1 MSLIHMDVQDH
12 VAIVK
17 LDHGVTNA
25 INLPLVNEL
34 AEALQQVKR
43 DPNVHGLVLG
53 SANDKFFSIGLS
65 LPELYGLPKDEFAGF
80 WQAFTHLGLELFTL
94 PKPTV
99 AALTGH
105 ALAGGCIVALCCD
118 YRVMAAGRKLMG
130 LNEIKL
136 GVPVPYLADCIL
148 RHLVGARAARE
159 VTDTG
164 EFYPPEELLRLGLVD
179 QVLPPEQVL
188 SWAIEKARTLGA
200 YPPAAFAGIKHNRVQ
215 PVAAQVLAQEEKEE
229 RLFLDLWYGDEARAR
244 LKAALEKF

>member
-1 MSLIHMDVQDH
+1 MSLIRMEIQDH
-12 VAIVK
+12 VAVVK

-34 AEALQQVKR
+34 TEVLRQAKR
-43 DPNVHGLVLG
+43 DSNVRGLVLT
-53 SANDKFFSIGLS
+53 SANDKFFSIGLN
-65 LPELYGLPKDEFAGF
+65 LPELYGLPKDEFAVF
-80 WQAFTHLGLELFTL
+80 FRAFARAGLELFTL

-105 ALAGGCIVALCCD
+105 ALAGGCIMALCCD

-148 RHLVGARAARE
+148 RHLVGVRTARE

-164 EFYPPEELLRLGLVD
+164 EFYPPEELLRMGLVD
-179 QVLPPEQVL
+179 QVLPSEQVL
-188 SWAIEKARTLGA
+188 PWAIEKARTLGA
-200 YPPAAFAGIKHNRVQ
+200 YPPAAFAGIKRNRVQ
-215 PVAAQVLAQEEKEE
+215 PVEAQVLAQEEEEE
-229 RLFLDLWYGDEARAR
+229 RLFLNLWYGDEARAR